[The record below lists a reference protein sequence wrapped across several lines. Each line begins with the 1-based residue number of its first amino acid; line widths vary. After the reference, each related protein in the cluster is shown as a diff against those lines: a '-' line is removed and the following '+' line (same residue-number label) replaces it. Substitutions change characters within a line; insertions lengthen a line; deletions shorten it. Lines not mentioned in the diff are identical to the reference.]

1 MSEPRDPDTEDKR
14 NDRDRPYEPD
24 RDDRHEADGDIDEVV
39 FSFDIFDRDT
49 EDNDTS
55 LIDFDRD
62 DLHEMEGPDA

>member
-24 RDDRHEADGDIDEVV
+24 RDRDEADGDIDEVV

-49 EDNDTS
+49 EENDTS

>member
-24 RDDRHEADGDIDEVV
+24 RDEADGDIDEVV